1 MAEKMFTLSQ
11 GLDYLDNP
19 EVSSD
24 SEKESLGDLQSVKI
38 DQAVMLILMM
48 KTQQQQI
55 QVILAVIN
63 SVIKS
68 SNQFTTCEQMDS
80 FRHFTSNWL

>member
-1 MAEKMFTLSQ
+1 MAEKTFTLSQ
-11 GLDYLDNP
+11 ALYYF

-24 SEKESLGDLQSVKI
+24 SEEESLGDLQSPKIYLQIPLKTI
-38 DQAVMLILMM
+38 DQAVMLILVM

-63 SVIKS
+63 FLV
-68 SNQFTTCEQMDS
+68 
-80 FRHFTSNWL
+80 LLY

>member
-1 MAEKMFTLSQ
+1 MAEKTFTLSQ
-11 GLDYLDNP
+11 ALDYLDNL

-24 SEKESLGDLQSVKI
+24 SEEECLGDLQSSISSLHSIPI
-38 DQAVMLILMM
+38 DQAVMLILVM

-63 SVIKS
+63 FLVLLYWK
-68 SNQFTTCEQMDS
+68 
-80 FRHFTSNWL
+80 

>member
-1 MAEKMFTLSQ
+1 MAEKTFTLSQ
-11 GLDYLDNP
+11 ALDYLDNL

-24 SEKESLGDLQSVKI
+24 SEEESFVDFNLQKFISSLHSI
-38 DQAVMLILMM
+38 PTDQAVMLILVM

-63 SVIKS
+63 FLV
-68 SNQFTTCEQMDS
+68 
-80 FRHFTSNWL
+80 LLY

>member
-24 SEKESLGDLQSVKI
+24 SEKESLSDLQSVKI

-48 KTQQQQI
+48 KTQQHQI
-55 QVILAVIN
+55 QVVLGVI
-63 SVIKS
+63 
-68 SNQFTTCEQMDS
+68 S
-80 FRHFTSNWL
+80 FLVLLYWK

>member
-24 SEKESLGDLQSVKI
+24 SEKESLGDLQSVII

-48 KTQQQQI
+48 KTQQHQI
-55 QVILAVIN
+55 QVILGVI
-63 SVIKS
+63 
-68 SNQFTTCEQMDS
+68 S
-80 FRHFTSNWL
+80 FLVLLYWK

>member
-24 SEKESLGDLQSVKI
+24 SEKESLSDLQSVKI

-55 QVILAVIN
+55 QVILAVI
-63 SVIKS
+63 
-68 SNQFTTCEQMDS
+68 S
-80 FRHFTSNWL
+80 FLVLLYWK

>member
-38 DQAVMLILMM
+38 DQAVMLILTM

-55 QVILAVIN
+55 QVILAAI
-63 SVIKS
+63 
-68 SNQFTTCEQMDS
+68 S
-80 FRHFTSNWL
+80 FLVLLYWK

>member
-24 SEKESLGDLQSVKI
+24 SEKESLSDLQSVKI
-38 DQAVMLILMM
+38 DQAVMLILMI
-48 KTQQQQI
+48 KTQQYQI
-55 QVILAVIN
+55 QVILAAY
-63 SVIKS
+63 
-68 SNQFTTCEQMDS
+68 S
-80 FRHFTSNWL
+80 FLVLLHWK

>member
-55 QVILAVIN
+55 QVILAAI
-63 SVIKS
+63 
-68 SNQFTTCEQMDS
+68 S
-80 FRHFTSNWL
+80 FLVLLYWK

>member
-1 MAEKMFTLSQ
+1 MAEKTFTLSQ
-11 GLDYLDNP
+11 ALDYLDNL

-24 SEKESLGDLQSVKI
+24 SEEESFVDFSLQKFISSLHSI
-38 DQAVMLILMM
+38 PTDQAVMLILVM

-63 SVIKS
+63 FLVLL
-68 SNQFTTCEQMDS
+68 
-80 FRHFTSNWL
+80 H